1 MIQKMSQVPTQLF
14 IDGKWVDGGQKAVPV
29 KNPANGET
37 LVEVSQGAEEETQ
50 QAIAAAKKAFPLW
63 SKKAPSERAQL
74 MNKIADMI
82 EEEADRLATIMTL
95 EQGKPLKESRAE
107 VLTDVENFRWNAA
120 EGQRIYGEIV
130 PAPHDHHW
138 LVRKQAVGVVAA
150 ITPWNFPSNM
160 IARKIAPALATGCTL
175 VMKPSKETPLSALAL
190 VDIFDRAGMPEGV
203 VNIVLGSS
211 KVIGKVLTDSDDVR
225 KLTFTGSTKT
235 GQLLYEQCAAT
246 LKHISLELGGHAPF
260 IVFED
265 ADIPSAAENLLAAKF
280 RNNGQVCTAPNRI
293 FLHKTIKEEFTQVLL
308 DKISSITVGNG
319 LDDPDIGPVINE
331 DGLKKIEEQL
341 EDASNKGARVL
352 YGGSRLTERPY
363 ADGTFF
369 EPTILDGVT
378 NDMQI
383 YYEETFG
390 PVIPLIEFTDVD
402 EVIAAANDTEFGL
415 ASYFFS
421 QDLQT
426 ISKVARELDYG
437 MVGVNEMAISNP
449 AVPFGGVKHS
459 GFGREN
465 GKYGVEEYIDVK
477 FIDINTQLEK

>member
-14 IDGKWVDGGQKAVPV
+14 IDGKWVDGGQEAVPV

-37 LVEVSQGAEEETQ
+37 LAEVSQGAEEETQ
-50 QAIAAAKKAFPLW
+50 QAIAAAKRAFPLW

-130 PAPHDHHW
+130 PAPYDHHW

-160 IARKIAPALATGCTL
+160 IARKIAPALAAGCTL

-352 YGGSRLTERPY
+352 YGGSRLTKRPY